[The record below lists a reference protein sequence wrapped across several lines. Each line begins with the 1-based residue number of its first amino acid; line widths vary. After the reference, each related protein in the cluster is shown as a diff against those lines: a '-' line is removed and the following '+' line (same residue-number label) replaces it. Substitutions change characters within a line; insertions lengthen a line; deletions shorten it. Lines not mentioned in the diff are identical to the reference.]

1 MDAPLVYDYG
11 AVNGYTPDG
20 GIEIEQDAIM
30 IEEIPPP
37 FEGEEDPMV
46 NGPPFV
52 LSYIIFLSLIFN
64 LSVNGVPKPYSQV
77 TEEDHDLMTPDEYTA
92 YFEIL
97 QARS

>member
-1 MDAPLVYDYG
+1 MDALPVYDYG

-46 NGPPFV
+46 NGPPFC
-52 LSYIIFLSLIFN
+52 SL
-64 LSVNGVPKPYSQV
+64 L
-77 TEEDHDLMTPDEYTA
+77 
-92 YFEIL
+92 
-97 QARS
+97 